1 VWLPTVLILLSATL
15 HVSWNLLLKRGG
27 DKLVTAWT
35 LDVAPPLLLWPLLFI
50 TGLPGPDAWPII
62 VVSGVVH
69 AAATMALAEAYERAD
84 LSVAYP
90 VARGLAPVLVAVG
103 AGVVLRE
110 QLSPAAIVGV
120 LAVSI
125 GVAWLGLSAR
135 RVGDGLSGLGWAVA
149 MAALI
154 ATYSIVDK
162 IGVTRAHPLAYA
174 IVFMACESVFL
185 TPYVV
190 LRRGSRRIRD
200 VFRLEWRSIIA
211 SSTLGLIGYLLILVA
226 LRLTEVSYV
235 ATLREIS
242 VVLAAVVGWR
252 VLKEPVGAQRVA
264 AAALAAAG
272 LITLSL
278 AHGR

>member
-1 VWLPTVLILLSATL
+1 MWLPTLLILLSATL
-15 HVSWNLLLKRGG
+15 HVTWNTLVKRGG
-27 DKLVTAWT
+27 DKLVTVWM
-35 LDVAPPLLLWPLLFI
+35 LDLVPPLVLWPLLFV
-50 TGLPGPDAWPII
+50 TGLPGPEAWPVIA
-62 VVSGVVH
+62 VSGLVH
-69 AAATMALAEAYERAD
+69 AASTVALAGAYERAD

-90 VARGLAPVLVAVG
+90 VARGLAPVLVTVG
-103 AGVVLRE
+103 AGAALGER
-110 QLSPAAIVGV
+110 LSLPALVGV
-120 LAVSI
+120 LAVSL

-135 RVGDGLSGLGWAVA
+135 TAGEGLGGLAWAVA

-162 IGVTRAHPLAYA
+162 IGVTRTHPVSYA
-174 IVFMACESVFL
+174 IVFMMLDSVL
-185 TPYVV
+185 LAPYVLLRAGRRRIAET
-190 LRRGSRRIRD
+190 LRRD
-200 VFRLEWRSIIA
+200 RLLIVA
-211 SSTLGLIGYLLILVA
+211 SSMLGLLGYLLILVA

-278 AHGR
+278 AYGR